1 MSRHLRDPRPRRVA
15 VVSLHTSPLDQPG
28 TGDAG
33 GLNVYVLETAR
44 RLAHAGVDTEI
55 FTRAVSSSLPSTLE
69 LEPGLRVTHLR
80 AGPFEELPKED
91 LPAQMCAFSA
101 ELLRVEANRPAGW
114 FDLIHSH
121 YWLSGHVGWLASER
135 WDVPLIH
142 SMHTMAKVKNL
153 ELAAGDRP
161 EPAVRVLGEQQ
172 VVDHASRLIAN
183 TGEEARQLI
192 DLYDAPAH
200 AIDVIHPG
208 VDLEVFAPGDR
219 AAARRSLDVRPDAH
233 VLLFVGRIQP
243 LKAPDVL
250 LRAAARL
257 VADDPSL
264 RERLL
269 VVICGGPSGS
279 GLDHPTGLVELAA
292 SLGIADLVRFEPP
305 TGRTRL
311 ADWYR
316 AADATVVPSYS
327 ESFGLVAVESQACG
341 TPVVAASVGGLRTA
355 VADGRSGLLVTGHD
369 TDAWAHALARTMT
382 SERERLAQA
391 ARSHAEGFSWDATAS
406 ALIDSYTR
414 AIGEHAALPVV
425 ARAQ

>member
-1 MSRHLRDPRPRRVA
+1 MSRYLRDPRPRRIA

-33 GLNVYVLETAR
+33 GLNVYVIETAR
-44 RLAHAGVDTEI
+44 RLASAGVEVEI
-55 FTRAVSSSLPSTLE
+55 FTRAVSSGLPATVE
-69 LEPGLRVTHLR
+69 IEPGVKVSHLR

-101 ELLRVEANRPAGW
+101 ELLRAEAYRPADW

-121 YWLSGHVGWLASER
+121 YWLSGHVGWLAAER
-135 WDVPLIH
+135 WDVPLVH

-161 EPAVRVLGEQQ
+161 EPPVRVVGEQQ

-192 DLYDAPAH
+192 DLYGAPANS
-200 AIDVIHPG
+200 IDVVHPG
-208 VDLEVFAPGDR
+208 VDLATFTPGDR
-219 AAARRSLDVRPDAH
+219 LAARSTLGVRPDAH
-233 VLLFVGRIQP
+233 LLLFVGRIQP

-250 LRAAARL
+250 VRAAARM
-257 VADDPSL
+257 VEDDPGL

-279 GLDHPTGLVELAA
+279 GLEHPTGLVELATE
-292 SLGIADLVRFEPP
+292 LGIADLVRFEPP
-305 TGRTRL
+305 SDRARL

-327 ESFGLVAVESQACG
+327 ESFGLVAIESQAVG

-355 VADGRSGLLVTGHD
+355 VADGRSGLLVPDHDPRTWAAYLTRMTTGERD
-369 TDAWAHALARTMT
+369 ALARGA
-382 SERERLAQA
+382 RE
-391 ARSHAEGFSWDATAS
+391 HAEGFSWDATA
-406 ALIDSYTR
+406 AGLIDSYTR
-414 AIGEHAALPVV
+414 AIGEHAAVPL
-425 ARAQ
+425 AASSR